1 MERLVNFTK
10 SLIKFLETTSTEVQ
24 ATLRVLDETKDLMN
38 KIEELVNFFLPFAM
52 SMHRTLSQALAERKA
67 EVVVLGIAATQLY
80 FHLNPTPAPQV
91 AAAGVAL
98 DADGDAP
105 DAVTITN
112 ISFFPSYLSQ

>member
-24 ATLRVLDETKDLMN
+24 ATLWVLDETKDLMN

-52 SMHRTLSQALAERKA
+52 SMHRTLSQALVERKA
-67 EVVVLGIAATQLY
+67 EVVVLGIAAAQLY
-80 FHLNPTPAPQV
+80 FHLNPTLASQV
-91 AAAGVAL
+91 AAADVAL